1 MNVTAADAYLG
12 KAKDRHLEQLISFLR
27 IPSVSA
33 LPAHRPD
40 IGKAANWLAE
50 RLRTV
55 GASNVQLMQTAG
67 NPVVYGHWHAGDRL
81 PTVLVYGHYDVQPVD
96 PLNEWTSP
104 PFDPAVREDR
114 LFARGASDDKGA
126 LFVVLAALDAV
137 RELGGKPP
145 VNLKF
150 MVEGEEEVGSPNLL
164 PFIREH
170 RGLLEADVTMS
181 ADGSMLGV
189 DTPSVSVGNRGL
201 AGVQIDV
208 RGARTDLH
216 SGTYGG
222 TVANPVH
229 ALAELLA
236 GMHEPN
242 GRVRVHGFYD
252 GVREP
257 SDADRREIAAV
268 PFDENAYRSSLGLAE
283 LVGEPEYTPV
293 ERTWIRPTL
302 EINGVWGGFQGEGIK
317 TVLPAEAHA
326 KITCR
331 LVPGQEPERIIEAIA
346 QHVRRHTP
354 AGVAVTVTPFQGR
367 ARAYIM
373 PSTYPGLTAAARAL
387 KDVYGTEPVRVR
399 TGGTLPVSEMIQ
411 SELGQWLVF
420 FAFGEADNG
429 AHGPNEF
436 FRLKSFDR
444 GTRATVRFFE
454 ELGRLEPGTLRAR

>member
-1 MNVTAADAYLG
+1 MDVKAADAYLT
-12 KAKDRHLEQLISFLR
+12 KARDRQLEELQTFLR

-33 LPAHRPD
+33 LPAHKPD
-40 IGKAANWLAE
+40 ITKAANWLAD
-50 RLRTV
+50 RLRATGV
-55 GASNVQLMQTAG
+55 PEVQLLPTAG
-67 NPVVYGHWHAGDRL
+67 NPVVYGQWHVGDGL
-81 PTVLVYGHYDVQPVD
+81 PTVLIYGHYDVQPVD

-104 PFDPAVREDR
+104 PFDPAVRDDR

-126 LFVVLAALDAV
+126 LFVVLAALDAI
-137 RELGGKPP
+137 RELAGKPP

-150 MVEGEEEVGSPNLL
+150 MFEGEEEVGSPNLL

-170 RGLLEADVTMS
+170 RALLDADVTVS
-181 ADGSMLGV
+181 ADGSMLGAES
-189 DTPSVSVGNRGL
+189 PSVSVGNRGL

-222 TVANPVH
+222 TVANPIHV
-229 ALAELLA
+229 LTTLLA
-236 GMHEPN
+236 GMHDPN
-242 GRVRVHGFYD
+242 GRVLVNGFYD

-257 SDADRREIAAV
+257 TEAERREIAAV
-268 PFDENAYRSSLGLAE
+268 PFDEQAYRANLGISAF
-283 LVGEPEYTPV
+283 VGEPAYTPV

-302 EINGVWGGFQGEGIK
+302 EINGIWGGFQGDGIK

-331 LVPGQEPERIIEAIA
+331 LVPGQQPERIIEAIT
-346 QHVRRHTP
+346 QYVRAHTP
-354 AGVAVTVTPFQGR
+354 PGVTVTVKPFQGR
-367 ARAYIM
+367 ARAYSM
-373 PSTYPGLTAAARAL
+373 PSTYPGLIAAARAL
-387 KDVYGTEPVRVR
+387 KDVYGKEPARVR

-420 FAFGEADNG
+420 FAFGETDNG

-444 GTRATVRFFE
+444 GARATVRFFE
-454 ELGRLEPGTLRAR
+454 ELSAIQPSALKAR